1 MAFAVDGDEF
11 GQFARDLK
19 RLDPE
24 VAKQL
29 TKALRAV
36 VVTKIMPTAKSNAS
50 WSGRIPAAIKPSVTN
65 KGMGLRVASSS
76 APHGRP
82 FEGLQTGLRS
92 NSSFRHPV
100 FGNRDVWV
108 TQRTRPYLAP
118 AFRSNQDAA
127 VASAQEAIGEAAA
140 TVGFR

>member
-1 MAFAVDGDEF
+1 MAFSVDGDEF

-19 RLDPE
+19 RFDPE
-24 VAKQL
+24 VAKAL
-29 TKALRAV
+29 NKALKAV
-36 VVTKIMPTAKSNAS
+36 VVTKIMPTAKANAA
-50 WSGRIPAAIKPSVTN
+50 WSSRIPAAIKPSVSM
-65 KGMGLRVASSS
+65 KGMGLRVASNS

-100 FGNRDVWV
+100 FGNREMWV

-140 TVGFR
+140 QVGFK